1 MTLLARK
8 HIILHLLV
16 ENLKNEQPQAMDTRS
31 ISQQLGMN
39 YQETCQLIKMM
50 NEMGIVESDQD
61 GERVLV
67 TRQGLAYAAEMHL
80 SRAA

>member
-8 HIILHLLV
+8 HAILHLLV
-16 ENLKNEQPQAMDTRS
+16 ANLNNEQPQTMDTKS
-31 ISQQLGMN
+31 ISQQLGMSHR
-39 YQETCQLIKMM
+39 ETCQFIKMM